1 MLTDAGS
8 IPAASTNETNKGLP
22 QGSPFFVGPDAVVHS
37 SGLRTAIPP
46 AYLQPESTRM
56 SITLQN
62 TIDIARDPA
71 SVYAYVTRPWRWH
84 EWHPNSKSATART
97 ATLQVGDSFDE
108 VIEIRPLAP
117 LPITLRRATRYRVNI
132 ADPDLH
138 WQVRGET
145 GDGWL
150 AIDYVFA
157 ATATGTRFTRTLTF
171 EATGASRVL
180 MPLLRRN
187 MVRMS
192 ALALNNLRARLEAG
206 A

>member
-1 MLTDAGS
+1 M
-8 IPAASTNETNKGLP
+8 P
-22 QGSPFFVGPDAVVHS
+22 
-37 SGLRTAIPP
+37 
-46 AYLQPESTRM
+46 
-56 SITLQN
+56 ITLQN

-71 SVYAYVTRPWRWH
+71 AVYACVTQPWRWH
-84 EWHPNSKSATART
+84 EWHPNSKSATAGT
-97 ATLQVGDSFDE
+97 AILQVGDRFDE

-132 ADPDLH
+132 VDPERH

-150 AIDYVFA
+150 VIDYVFA

-171 EATGASRVL
+171 EATGASRIL

-187 MVRMS
+187 MAQTSV
-192 ALALNNLRARLEAG
+192 LALNNLRTLLEAS